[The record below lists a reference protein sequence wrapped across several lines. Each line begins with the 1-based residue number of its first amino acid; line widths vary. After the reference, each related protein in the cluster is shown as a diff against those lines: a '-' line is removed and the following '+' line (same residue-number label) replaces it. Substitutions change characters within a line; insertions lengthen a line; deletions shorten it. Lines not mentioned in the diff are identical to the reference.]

1 MRQGHKVNET
11 VSIIV
16 PVYNAEKYIVETME
30 HVAAQTYEDWELLL
44 VVDGCGDDCARVIRE
59 YQKSTGEKRLRLMVN
74 EENMGAARSRNRGLL
89 AARGRYIAY
98 VDADDLW
105 RPEKLERQLQYM
117 REKQGAFVFTGYEFA
132 DEEGAGTG
140 RVVHVPSRLTYREAL
155 KNTTIFTSTVMFDT
169 QRIPREMLEMPE
181 IKSEDTALWWKV
193 LREGHTAWGLD
204 QNLVLYRRPRQSL
217 SSNKLEA
224 VRRIWNLYRRAEGL
238 SVPYSLYNF
247 CFWAWRAVMRRI

>member
-30 HVAAQTYEDWELLL
+30 HVVAQTYEDWELLL

-89 AARGRYIAY
+89 VARGRYIAY

-117 REKQGAFVFTGYEFA
+117 REKQAAFVFTGYEFA

>member
-59 YQKSTGEKRLRLMVN
+59 YQKTTGEKRLRLMVN

-117 REKQGAFVFTGYEFA
+117 REKQAAFVFTGYEFA

>member
-30 HVAAQTYEDWELLL
+30 HVVAQTYEDWELLL

-117 REKQGAFVFTGYEFA
+117 REKQAAFVFTGYEFA

>member
-30 HVAAQTYEDWELLL
+30 HVVAQTYEDWELLL
-44 VVDGCGDDCARVIRE
+44 VVDGRGDDCARVIRE

-117 REKQGAFVFTGYEFA
+117 REKQAAFVFTGYEFA

>member
-117 REKQGAFVFTGYEFA
+117 REKQAAFVFTGYEFA